1 MTLDRRLGQCLV
13 YFGCMMYMQIRDIG
27 SGNFGVAKLM
37 RCKKT
42 GEEVAIKFIE
52 RGDKV
57 RESLCGME
65 RLYMHSCECS
75 ISLD

>member
-1 MTLDRRLGQCLV
+1 
-13 YFGCMMYMQIRDIG
+13 
-27 SGNFGVAKLM
+27 M

-57 RESLCGME
+57 RGRSLRKE
-65 RLYMHSCECS
+65 LLNIHVINYVVPT
-75 ISLD
+75 D

>member
-1 MTLDRRLGQCLV
+1 
-13 YFGCMMYMQIRDIG
+13 
-27 SGNFGVAKLM
+27 M

-57 RESLCGME
+57 RGCSVGKEICFVQTGTYIMSGM
-65 RLYMHSCECS
+65 
-75 ISLD
+75 ISYV